1 MCVFLVLTAEGGSG
15 GCREPWHMVRLPA
28 LGDAAEKSTKAEEAA
43 SSARGESERA
53 EGRLSGVEETE
64 AEPFRRQ

>member
-1 MCVFLVLTAEGGSG
+1 
-15 GCREPWHMVRLPA
+15 MVRLPA
-28 LGDAAEKSTKAEEAA
+28 LGDAAEKSTEAEEAA
-43 SSARGESERA
+43 SSARGGSERA

>member
-28 LGDAAEKSTKAEEAA
+28 LGNAAEKSTKAEEAA
-43 SSARGESERA
+43 SSARGGSERA
-53 EGRLSGVEETE
+53 EGLGWVEETE